1 MLEMVNAGLLPATV
15 TWCKA
20 LPHLTLHP
28 NIVLTEEGQL
38 ASATRKDSPQLLQ
51 LLLDEFVKGRQVG
64 TLLETFWSSATCK
77 ALPR

>member
-1 MLEMVNAGLLPATV
+1 VKKADLNLTDEDMLEMVNAGLFPATV

-38 ASATRKDSPQLLQ
+38 VSATRKD
-51 LLLDEFVKGRQVG
+51 
-64 TLLETFWSSATCK
+64 TFWSSATC
-77 ALPR
+77 